1 MGGKWLNGLGFV
13 LGDVLMV
20 AASPG
25 VITYKLEGNA
35 VERTLE
41 LVKFAREYKCRL
53 VQVKR
58 DGSQLCI
65 EIPPSC
71 LKRAGFATD
80 ETLLALYEPGLL
92 KLQRPDL
99 S

>member
-1 MGGKWLNGLGFV
+1 MGGKWLERLGFV
-13 LGDVLMV
+13 SGDVLMV

-25 VITYKLEGNA
+25 IITYKLEQNA
-35 VERTLE
+35 LQRTLE

-53 VQVKR
+53 VQVKKGGR
-58 DGSQLCI
+58 DVSI
-65 EIPPSC
+65 EIPNSC
-71 LKRAGFATD
+71 IKRAGFVQD
-80 ETLLALYEPGLL
+80 ETLLAIYEPGLL